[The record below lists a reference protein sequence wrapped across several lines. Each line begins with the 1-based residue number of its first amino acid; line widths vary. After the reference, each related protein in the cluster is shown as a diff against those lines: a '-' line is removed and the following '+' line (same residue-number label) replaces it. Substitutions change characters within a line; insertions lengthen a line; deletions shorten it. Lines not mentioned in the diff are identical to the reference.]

1 MKKRIAILGASG
13 SIGTSALWVVEKFSD
28 RLELVGVSVHRNL
41 HCAQEIVRR
50 FPSCEWVVVTGLEGK
65 EAIRDGVRFLY
76 GRQWVGT
83 LIRETGVDTVVF
95 GLPSGEVV
103 DLFLDLVESGVKIAM
118 ANKEA
123 LVVTC
128 DLIRPAVAKNVL
140 PIDSEQSALWQLLEG
155 KLDRVKRVILTCSGG
170 PFRGKKREE
179 LRDVDASSALSH
191 PRWNMGPKVSLDS
204 ATLMNKALEVIE
216 AVALFDLDP
225 TQIEVLVHPQA
236 EVHGIVEMVDGA
248 LFLQAGIT
256 DMRLPIQYALSW
268 PERWDNDALSF
279 PIHERIVWDF
289 HPVDHET
296 FTSLKTGRLALE
308 KGGSTLVVF
317 NTAND
322 LLGRMFLEGDVSFL
336 DIMDITHR
344 LVEEHE
350 PWQITSLED
359 IERARR
365 WAEERLS
372 TLLG

>member
-13 SIGTSALWVVEKFSD
+13 SIGTSALWVVERFSD
-28 RLELVGVSVHRNL
+28 RLELVGISVHRNL
-41 HCAQEIVRR
+41 HSAQEVVRR
-50 FPSCEWVVVTGLEGK
+50 FPSCEWVVVTGLEG
-65 EAIRDGVRFLY
+65 EEMREDGVRFLY
-76 GRQWVGT
+76 GRHHLEP
-83 LIRETGVDTVVF
+83 LIRDTGIDVVVF
-95 GLPSGEVV
+95 ALPSGEVV
-103 DLFLDLVESGVKIAM
+103 DLFLALVESGVKIAM

-128 DLIRPAVAKNVL
+128 DLIKPAVAKNVL

-155 KLDRVKRVILTCSGG
+155 RGDEIKRVILTCSGG
-170 PFRGKKREE
+170 PFRGRKREE
-179 LRDVDASSALSH
+179 LREVDASSALAH

-225 TQIEVLVHPQA
+225 DQIEVLVHPQA
-236 EVHGIVEMVDGA
+236 EVHGIVEMVDGS

-268 PERWDNDALSF
+268 PERWDNDSLLLPMDKGIS
-279 PIHERIVWDF
+279 WDF
-289 HPVDHET
+289 QPVDHET

-308 KGGSTLVVF
+308 KGGSALVVF

-322 LLGRMFLEGDVSFL
+322 LLGKMFLDGEIGFL
-336 DIMDITHR
+336 DILDLTQR
-344 LVEEHE
+344 LVEEHH
-350 PWQITSLED
+350 PWRIEGLED
-359 IERARR
+359 IKKAKT
-365 WAEERLS
+365 WVEERLS